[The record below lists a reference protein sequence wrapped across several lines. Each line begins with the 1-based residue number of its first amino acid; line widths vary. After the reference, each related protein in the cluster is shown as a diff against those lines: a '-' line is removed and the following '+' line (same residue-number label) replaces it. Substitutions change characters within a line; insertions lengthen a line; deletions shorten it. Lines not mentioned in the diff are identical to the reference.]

1 MKRELLYVGV
11 HGKIVAYEK
20 STGKQVWATPLKS
33 SGFVNL
39 LLDGDKVFAH
49 TTGELFAVDA
59 ETGKLLWRD
68 GLTGY
73 GYNTATLVTQSSITN
88 AQAVLAHHLIQQ
100 QQNDSS
106 AASTST
112 AG

>member
-1 MKRELLYVGV
+1 MNREHLYVGV
-11 HGKIVAYEK
+11 RGNVVAYEK
-20 STGKQVWATPLKS
+20 STGLQVWATPLKS

-49 TTGELFAVDA
+49 TSGELFAVDA
-59 ETGKLLWRD
+59 QTGKLLWRD

-73 GYNTATLVTQSSITN
+73 GYNVASLVTQSSVAN
-88 AQAVLAHHLIQQ
+88 AQTVLAHHLMQQ
-100 QQNDSS
+100 EQRDSS

-112 AG
+112 AD